1 MSNKI
6 EKHIEDRGLGSR
18 SSDKDEIGS
27 LELKQQ
33 LQHEIAILTQKL
45 NEQQGRSPDLVQ
57 SYKEMINSRV
67 VMLKKL

>member
-1 MSNKI
+1 MSNPI
-6 EKHIEDRGLGSR
+6 EKYIDDGGLRSR
-18 SSDKDEIGS
+18 SSHKDGIGS

-45 NEQQGRSPDLVQ
+45 NEQQGRSPDLAQ

-67 VMLKKL
+67 EMLKKL